1 MGFSIYCSRY
11 GNGLYRALFFF
22 CRKNV
27 SRFYY
32 INSFFFFFFE
42 FKKIKE
48 KKFSYNIILIYL
60 ALLGFFLCGGF
71 ALQQYSLLYTD
82 VANSAIFTI
91 FYVLI
96 VPAISYF
103 LFSKKIHWSVWPS
116 VFVCIIGGFLLT
128 EINNVTVR
136 LGDHWSY

>member
-1 MGFSIYCSRY
+1 MFIFMGYSIYCSRY
-11 GNGLYRALFFF
+11 GNGLYRTLFFF

-32 INSFFFFFFE
+32 INPFFFSFLNL
-42 FKKIKE
+42 KKLKKKNFLIKN
-48 KKFSYNIILIYL
+48 SNLSNSSWI
-60 ALLGFFLCGGF
+60 FFLSGGF

-82 VANSAIFTI
+82 VANAAIFTI

-103 LFSKKIHWSVWPS
+103 LFSKKFIGLFGHQFL
-116 VFVCIIGGFLLT
+116 FV
-128 EINNVTVR
+128 
-136 LGDHWSY
+136 